1 MSLIKIEEYNGS
13 EIGNAAIEALT
24 QIGVISK
31 LNSYGYHLAIEG
43 IQKPTPK
50 GMIDDTPSSHKIQ
63 IERNKF
69 IEKCFSKP
77 KDKIKLIEGSD
88 SYVKYM
94 ENPKSN
100 RSLMMCMPFN
110 IDFQIKDGYEITHEI
125 SKDAESNLWYKH
137 SVEFYI
143 NQLAVEP
150 VEGYLKRLFEEVA
163 NYVIDAFELMNKE
176 GDN

>member
-13 EIGNAAIEALT
+13 EIANTAIEALT
-24 QIGVISK
+24 QVGIINK

-69 IEKCFSKP
+69 IEKCFTKP
-77 KDKIKLIEGSD
+77 KDKIRLIEGSEE
-88 SYVKYM
+88 YIKYM
-94 ENPKSN
+94 ENPHSN
-100 RSLMMCMPFN
+100 KSLMVCMPFD
-110 IDFQIKDGYEITHEI
+110 IDFQIKDGYEIVHEV

-150 VEGYLKRLFEEVA
+150 VEAYLKRLFEEVA
-163 NYVIDAFELMNKE
+163 NYVIDTFEQMSKE
-176 GDN
+176 E